1 MSRSEEIAD
10 RISSACSYVL
20 QYRSYGMQNSRRV
33 ICTDQEKVYIEL
45 ASREFGVKIETLN
58 NILFNR
64 EQA

>member
-10 RISSACSYVL
+10 RISRACKYVL
-20 QYRSYGMQNSRRV
+20 SFRSSGMRGSRRV
-33 ICTDQEKVYIEL
+33 ICNDEEKEHL
-45 ASREFGVKIETLN
+45 KKASKQFGVKIETLN